1 MKNFKFEII
10 KKHKNSRLGKVT
22 TAHGDIETPV
32 FMPVGTAATV
42 KALTVED
49 IRKSN
54 SQIIL
59 ANTYHLM
66 LRPGEKI
73 IEKLGGV
80 RNFMNWS
87 GPVLTDSGGFQVMS
101 LGKLRTINEDG
112 VIFKSQLDG
121 KIFNLTPEKSIQI
134 QHALGS
140 TITMCFDEC
149 IEWPSTFED
158 TKKSMELSMR
168 WATRSIETYQ
178 ERSGYAIFGIVQGG
192 TFKELREISSKFLH
206 NLNFPGYAI
215 GGLAVGE
222 GRDVMF
228 ETLDYTVPL
237 IDKTKPRYL
246 MGVGK
251 PEDIIG
257 AVKRG
262 VDMFDCVLPTRS
274 GRNGQGF
281 TSRGEVNIK
290 NARHSSDPR
299 PLDDSCNCSTCINYS
314 RAYLHH
320 LFKANEILGLILL
333 SNHNI
338 NFYQNMMKEI
348 RNSIKLDNFDNFSE
362 KFLLKRSSGDLK
374 EIAF

>member
-1 MKNFKFEII
+1 MKNFKFETI
-10 KKHKNSRLGKVT
+10 KNHKNSRLGKVI
-22 TAHGDIETPV
+22 TAHGEIETPV

-49 IRKSN
+49 IKKSN

-87 GPVLTDSGGFQVMS
+87 GPLLTDSGGFQVMS

-121 KIFNLTPEKSIQI
+121 KKFNLTPEKSIQI

-168 WATRSIETYQ
+168 WATRSIEAYQ
-178 ERSGYAIFGIVQGG
+178 ERSGYAIFGIIQGG
-192 TFKELREISSKFLH
+192 TFKELRENSSKFLH
-206 NLNFPGYAI
+206 DLNFPGYAI

-262 VDMFDCVLPTRS
+262 IDMFDCVLPTRS

-299 PLDDSCNCSTCINYS
+299 PLDDSCDCETCINYS

-320 LFKANEILGLILL
+320 LFKANEILGLMLL
-333 SNHNI
+333 SDHNI
-338 NFYQNMMKEI
+338 NFYQNMMMGI
-348 RNSIKLDNFDNFSE
+348 RKSIKNGNFENFLE
-362 KFLLKRSSGDLK
+362 NFLLKRASGDIL
-374 EIAF
+374 EA

>member
-1 MKNFKFEII
+1 MKNFKFETI
-10 KKHKNSRLGKVT
+10 KNHKNSRLGKVI
-22 TAHGDIETPV
+22 TAHGEIETPV

-49 IRKSN
+49 IKKSN

-87 GPVLTDSGGFQVMS
+87 GPLLTDSGGFQVMS

-121 KIFNLTPEKSIQI
+121 KKFNLTPEKSIQI

-168 WATRSIETYQ
+168 WATRSIEAYQ
-178 ERSGYAIFGIVQGG
+178 ERSGYAIFGIIQGG
-192 TFKELREISSKFLH
+192 AFKELRENSSKFLH
-206 NLNFPGYAI
+206 DLNFPGYAI

-262 VDMFDCVLPTRS
+262 IDMFDCVLPTRS

-290 NARHSSDPR
+290 NSRHSSDPR
-299 PLDDSCNCSTCINYS
+299 PLDDSCDCETCINYS

-348 RNSIKLDNFDNFSE
+348 RNAIKLDNFDNFSE
-362 KFLLKRSSGDLK
+362 KFLLKRSNGDLQ
-374 EIAF
+374 EITF

>member
-1 MKNFKFEII
+1 MKNFKFETI
-10 KKHKNSRLGKVT
+10 KNHKNSRLGKVI
-22 TAHGDIETPV
+22 TAHGEIETPV

-49 IRKSN
+49 IKKSN

-87 GPVLTDSGGFQVMS
+87 GPLLTDSGGFQVMS

-121 KIFNLTPEKSIQI
+121 KTFNLTPEKSIQI

-168 WATRSIETYQ
+168 WATRSIEAYQ
-178 ERSGYAIFGIVQGG
+178 ERSGYAIFGIIQGG
-192 TFKELREISSKFLH
+192 AFKELRENSSKFLH
-206 NLNFPGYAI
+206 DLNFPGYAI

-262 VDMFDCVLPTRS
+262 IDMFDCVLPTRS

-299 PLDDSCNCSTCINYS
+299 PLDDSCDCKTCINYT

-348 RNSIKLDNFDNFSE
+348 RNAIKLDNFDNFSE
-362 KFLLKRSSGDLK
+362 KFLLKRSNGDLQ
-374 EIAF
+374 EITF

>member
-10 KKHKNSRLGKVT
+10 KNHKNSRLGKVI
-22 TAHGDIETPV
+22 TAHGEIETPV

-49 IRKSN
+49 VKKSN

-87 GPVLTDSGGFQVMS
+87 GPLLTDSGGFQVMS

-121 KIFNLTPEKSIQI
+121 KTFNLTPEKSIQI

-168 WATRSIETYQ
+168 WATRSIEAYQ
-178 ERSGYAIFGIVQGG
+178 ERSGYAIFGIIQGG
-192 TFKELREISSKFLH
+192 TFKELRENSSKFLH
-206 NLNFPGYAI
+206 DLNFPGYAI

-228 ETLDYTVPL
+228 ETLDYTAPL

-262 VDMFDCVLPTRS
+262 IDMFDCVLPTRS

-299 PLDDSCNCSTCINYS
+299 PLDDSCDCETCINYS

-320 LFKANEILGLILL
+320 LFKSNEILGLILL

-348 RNSIKLDNFDNFSE
+348 RNAIKLDNFDNFSE
-362 KFLLKRSSGDLK
+362 KFLLKRSNGDLQ
-374 EIAF
+374 EITF

>member
-49 IRKSN
+49 IRKSD

-87 GPVLTDSGGFQVMS
+87 GPLLTDSGGFQVMS

-178 ERSGYAIFGIVQGG
+178 ERSGHAIFGIVQGG
-192 TFKELREISSKFLH
+192 TFKELREISSQFLH

-299 PLDDSCNCSTCINYS
+299 PLDDSCNCSTCTNYS

-374 EIAF
+374 EISF

>member
-10 KKHKNSRLGKVT
+10 KNHKNSRLGKVI
-22 TAHGDIETPV
+22 TAHGEIETPV

-49 IRKSN
+49 IKKSN

-87 GPVLTDSGGFQVMS
+87 GPLLTDSGGFQVMS

-121 KIFNLTPEKSIQI
+121 KKFNLTPEKSIQI

-168 WATRSIETYQ
+168 WATRSIEAYQ
-178 ERSGYAIFGIVQGG
+178 ERSGYAIFGIIQGG
-192 TFKELREISSKFLH
+192 AFKELRENSSKFLH
-206 NLNFPGYAI
+206 DLNFPGYAI

-262 VDMFDCVLPTRS
+262 IDMFDCVLPTRS

-299 PLDDSCNCSTCINYS
+299 PLDDSCDCETCINYS

-348 RNSIKLDNFDNFSE
+348 RNAIKLDNFDNFSE
-362 KFLLKRSSGDLK
+362 KFLLKRSNGDLQ
-374 EIAF
+374 EITF

>member
-1 MKNFKFEII
+1 MKNFKFETI
-10 KKHKNSRLGKVT
+10 KNHKNSRLGKVI
-22 TAHGDIETPV
+22 TAHGEIETPV

-49 IRKSN
+49 IKKSN

-87 GPVLTDSGGFQVMS
+87 GPLLTDSGGFQVMS

-121 KIFNLTPEKSIQI
+121 KKFNLTPEKSIQI

-168 WATRSIETYQ
+168 WATRSIEAYQ
-178 ERSGYAIFGIVQGG
+178 ERSGYAIFGIIQGG
-192 TFKELREISSKFLH
+192 AFKELRENSSKFLH
-206 NLNFPGYAI
+206 DLNFPGYAI

-262 VDMFDCVLPTRS
+262 IDMFDCVLPTRS

-299 PLDDSCNCSTCINYS
+299 PLDDSCDCETCINYS

-348 RNSIKLDNFDNFSE
+348 RNAIKLDNFDNFSE
-362 KFLLKRSSGDLK
+362 KFLLKRSNGDLQ
-374 EIAF
+374 EITF